1 MKIITH
7 KSFKKIKAPAK
18 TPVKPAPKKPESKP
32 YGTEKEN

>member
-7 KSFKKIKAPAK
+7 KTIKKAPAK